1 MKVKEA
7 SKRLAQFE
15 KQAGGAERVVIVM
28 ESISEF
34 GKFAIDPTG
43 ERDGPLYAEAEVAK
57 HLPAGDLKVVWVRF
71 GSESAIPALGFE

>member
-1 MKVKEA
+1 MNSTQKRRLEA
-7 SKRLAQFE
+7 LE
-15 KQAGGAERVVIVM
+15 KQFGGAERVVIVM

-71 GSESAIPALGFE
+71 GSLSASDDT

>member
-43 ERDGPLYAEAEVAK
+43 DNSAPLYAEADVAK

-71 GSESAIPALGFE
+71 GEVASMADR

>member
-1 MKVKEA
+1 MNSTQKRRLEA
-7 SKRLAQFE
+7 LE

-57 HLPAGDLKVVWVRF
+57 HLPAGNLQVVWVKF
-71 GSESAIPALGFE
+71 GSESAITALGFK